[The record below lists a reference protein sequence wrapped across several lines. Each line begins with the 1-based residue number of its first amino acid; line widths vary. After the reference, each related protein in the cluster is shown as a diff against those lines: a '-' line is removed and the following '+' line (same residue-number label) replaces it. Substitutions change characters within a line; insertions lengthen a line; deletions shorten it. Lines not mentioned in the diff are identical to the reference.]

1 MSDLVNQIEALLI
14 NDMRAVELATFKIAN
29 ANRPLQGVGSEV
41 FLDRLGGASAEQ
53 FVLSSAPGSDEA
65 ERVGVKR
72 VYQPE
77 SPGADADGYVDY
89 MDVDLAHEMIQI
101 NLHKR
106 SYELGIRLFNSAKSM
121 SESAMNIGKEQ

>member
-1 MSDLVNQIEALLI
+1 MSDLINQIEALLI
-14 NDMRAVELATFKIAN
+14 NDMRAVELAAFKIAN
-29 ANRPLQGVGSEV
+29 ANRPLQGVGAEV
-41 FLDRLGGASAEQ
+41 FVDRLSGTSEQ
-53 FVLSSAPGSDEA
+53 FVLSASQASEQA

-77 SPGADADGYVDY
+77 SPGADANGYVDY

-106 SYELGIRLFNSAKSM
+106 SYELGVRLFNSAKSM
-121 SESAMNIGKEQ
+121 GETALNIGKEQ

>member
-14 NDMRAVELATFKIAN
+14 NDMRAVELAAFKIAN

-41 FLDRLGGASAEQ
+41 FVDRLSGTSEQ
-53 FVLSSAPGSDEA
+53 FVLTANQASDEA

-77 SPGADADGYVDY
+77 SPGADANGYVDY

-106 SYELGIRLFNSAKSM
+106 SYELGVRLFNSAKSM
-121 SESAMNIGKEQ
+121 GETALNIGKEQ

>member
-14 NDMRAVELATFKIAN
+14 NDMRAVELAAFKIAN

-41 FLDRLGGASAEQ
+41 FVDRLSGSTEQ
-53 FVLSSAPGSDEA
+53 FVLAADQPSEQA
-65 ERVGVKR
+65 ERVSVKR

-77 SPGADADGYVDY
+77 SPGADDNGYVDY
-89 MDVDLAHEMIQI
+89 LDVDLAHEMIQI

-106 SYELGIRLFNSAKSM
+106 SYELGVRLFNSAKSM
-121 SESAMNIGKEQ
+121 SETALNIGKEQ